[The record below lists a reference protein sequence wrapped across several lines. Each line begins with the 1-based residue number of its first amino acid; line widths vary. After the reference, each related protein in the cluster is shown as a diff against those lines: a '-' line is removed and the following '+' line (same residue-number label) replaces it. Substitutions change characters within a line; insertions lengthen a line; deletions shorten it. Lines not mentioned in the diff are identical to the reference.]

1 MWEGEAVE
9 VKVSYF
15 NDCVLLSDT
24 EPPEE
29 FCERVSRSTDAYI
42 SSHLCMGHGKKQRQ
56 RIKVLNAAVLKVM
69 LMKVKVAVEKQNS
82 VLVWI
87 DSEDKASM
95 I

>member
-1 MWEGEAVE
+1 
-9 VKVSYF
+9 
-15 NDCVLLSDT
+15 
-24 EPPEE
+24 
-29 FCERVSRSTDAYI
+29 
-42 SSHLCMGHGKKQRQ
+42 MGQGKKQRQ